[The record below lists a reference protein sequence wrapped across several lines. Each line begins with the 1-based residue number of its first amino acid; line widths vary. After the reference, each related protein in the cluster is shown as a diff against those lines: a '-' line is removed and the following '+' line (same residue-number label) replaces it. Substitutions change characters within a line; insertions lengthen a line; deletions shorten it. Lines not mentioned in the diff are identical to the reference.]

1 MFPASDSENRRR
13 GAVRSQR
20 ESPEGRDRRVLRHSQ
35 GFIATCGEPA
45 SRRTLPLGPGT
56 HSGGTLRPSVL
67 LSVDTEMPRLSCPPA
82 PPSRVSQPLGET
94 FSRTR
99 LLVALVGWALLP
111 GA

>member
-1 MFPASDSENRRR
+1 MQV
-13 GAVRSQR
+13 GAGR
-20 ESPEGRDRRVLRHSQ
+20 ESPEGRDCRVLRHSQ

-45 SRRTLPLGPGT
+45 RRQTLPLGPGT

-67 LSVDTEMPRLSCPPA
+67 FVDAEVPRLSCPP
-82 PPSRVSQPLGET
+82 PPPRVSQPLGET

-99 LLVALVGWALLP
+99 LPVVPVGWALHP